1 MPVLSERDERWL
13 AQAALCGINK
23 EHTGMT
29 DEEIEYYEAIRKEVE
44 DPKNKGVVFSIPASY
59 D

>member
-1 MPVLSERDERWL
+1 MLSERDERWL